1 MAVLLVAID
10 PGKTTG
16 ICLGS
21 YPKEDETYDPEFTY
35 QASVEQYFQFLKAL
49 TSEDVPVT
57 VVCEDFILRRGVA
70 MTSDQT
76 SPLYLIG
83 ALQYVAFNNRDITLV
98 MQKPSAAKQVTDEH
112 LEKLDL
118 LQTPKTRW
126 GHANDA
132 LRHAIMYLKNQ
143 RHMPTL
149 EVGFK

>member
-1 MAVLLVAID
+1 MLVAVD

-16 ICLGS
+16 ISLGA
-21 YPKEDETYDPEFTY
+21 YPKDDETYDPEFTY
-35 QASVEQYFQFLKAL
+35 QASVEQYFLFLKSL
-49 TSEDVPVT
+49 SEEDIPLT

-83 ALQYVAFNNRDITLV
+83 ALQYVAFINRNITLV

-112 LEKLDL
+112 LEKLGL
-118 LQTPKTRW
+118 LQTPKTKW
-126 GHANDA
+126 DHANDA
-132 LRHAIMYLKNQ
+132 LRHAVLYLKNQ

-149 EVGFK
+149 EGGFK